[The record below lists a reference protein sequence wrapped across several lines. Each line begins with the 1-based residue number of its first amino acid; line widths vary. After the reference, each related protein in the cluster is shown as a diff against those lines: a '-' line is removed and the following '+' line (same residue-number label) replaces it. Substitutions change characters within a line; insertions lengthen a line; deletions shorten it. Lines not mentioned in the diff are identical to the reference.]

1 LQWTQWRG
9 VFVALV
15 IIGLAIVV
23 AATLALPE
31 TLPKQRRQPLQ
42 LKGTVRAYGELLTN
56 KSFVGLVLVAGL
68 AMAGLF
74 GFVTGGSF
82 VFEQQ
87 FGLNQQQFGLM
98 FGASAVW
105 LIVATQ
111 VNARLMSRYEPYQV
125 LVVASVC
132 ASVAACVLFLTAAT
146 GFGGMFGVAVPV
158 WGVLFFAG
166 LMLPNAPAIA
176 LSAHGEAA
184 GMAASLLGAVQ
195 FGVGAAISPM
205 VGVLGNNALAMG
217 TVIFGG
223 MVLAT
228 VVLWLVARPWQV
240 TAAGSDDV
248 APDYERD
255 SIEQQ
260 EVVCQAETR

>member
-1 LQWTQWRG
+1 
-9 VFVALV
+9 
-15 IIGLAIVV
+15 
-23 AATLALPE
+23 
-31 TLPKQRRQPLQ
+31 
-42 LKGTVRAYGELLTN
+42 
-56 KSFVGLVLVAGL
+56 
-68 AMAGLF
+68 MAGLF
-74 GFVTGGSF
+74 AFVSGGSF
-82 VFEQQ
+82 VFQQQ

-111 VNARLMSRYEPYQV
+111 VNARLMNRYEPYQV

-132 ASVAACVLFLTAAT
+132 ASVAASVLFLTAAT

-158 WGVLFFAG
+158 WMVLFFAG
-166 LMLPNAPAIA
+166 LMLPNAPAVA

-217 TVIFGG
+217 TVMFGG

-228 VVLWLVARPWQV
+228 VVLLLVARPWQV
-240 TAAGSDDV
+240 TPAASDDV
-248 APDYERD
+248 QPEYELD

-260 EVVCQAETR
+260 DSLCRAELR